1 MAAKSTSPA
10 SRSQLSGTGVRRQ
23 AALENVVCALSSPSQ
38 NIARPSISRGSA
50 ARTSGFA
57 RLRIGIWYNLQLA
70 NMAATP
76 AHRVST
82 GERINVHEAPGR
94 LQRELGSR
102 GIRLTRQRR
111 VLLQVMETA
120 RRHLDAG
127 EILDRAQKIDSNIT
141 RVTVYRTIDLL
152 KRHGLIDELDLLHLR
167 GDRHFYESHG
177 PRDHIHV
184 ACLRCGKVRE
194 VESELYEELK
204 QQIARDCS
212 IDITVS
218 RTEIGGVCTECR
230 KQEKQ
235 RATS

>member
-1 MAAKSTSPA
+1 M
-10 SRSQLSGTGVRRQ
+10 
-23 AALENVVCALSSPSQ
+23 SS
-38 NIARPSISRGSA
+38 
-50 ARTSGFA
+50 
-57 RLRIGIWYNLQLA
+57 
-70 NMAATP
+70 TP

-82 GERINVHEAPGR
+82 GERINVHEPPGR
-94 LQRELGSR
+94 LQHELGSR

-127 EILDRAQKIDSNIT
+127 EILERAQKIDARIT

-194 VESELYEELK
+194 FESQLYEELMK
-204 QQIARDCS
+204 QIAHDCN
-212 IDITVS
+212 IDITVT
-218 RTEIGGVCTECR
+218 RTEVGGLCSDCR
-230 KQEKQ
+230 K
-235 RATS
+235 

>member
-1 MAAKSTSPA
+1 MN
-10 SRSQLSGTGVRRQ
+10 RM
-23 AALENVVCALSSPSQ
+23 
-38 NIARPSISRGSA
+38 
-50 ARTSGFA
+50 ARTAVGKPRPLPPRTFA
-57 RLRIGIWYNLQLA
+57 RVRIGIWYNPLLT
-70 NMAATP
+70 NMSSTP

-94 LQRELGSR
+94 LQRELGAR

-127 EILDRAQKIDSNIT
+127 EILDRAQRIDSNIT

-194 VESELYEELK
+194 VESQLYEELK
-204 QQIARDCS
+204 QQIARDCN
-212 IDITVS
+212 IEITVS
-218 RTEIGGVCTECR
+218 RTEIGGVCAECQR
-230 KQEKQ
+230 QQKQ

>member
-1 MAAKSTSPA
+1 MPA
-10 SRSQLSGTGVRRQ
+10 NSV
-23 AALENVVCALSSPSQ
+23 
-38 NIARPSISRGSA
+38 
-50 ARTSGFA
+50 
-57 RLRIGIWYNLQLA
+57 
-70 NMAATP
+70 
-76 AHRVST
+76 HRVSA
-82 GERINVHEAPGR
+82 GERINIHEPPGK

-127 EILDRAQKIDSNIT
+127 EILDRARKIDPEIT
-141 RVTVYRTIDLL
+141 RVTVYRTLDLL

-184 ACLRCGKVRE
+184 ACIRCGKVRE

-204 QQIARDCS
+204 KQISRDTG
-212 IDITVS
+212 IEITVS
-218 RTEIGGVCTECR
+218 RTEVGGVCSECR
-230 KQEKQ
+230 RKSVS
-235 RATS
+235 AAS